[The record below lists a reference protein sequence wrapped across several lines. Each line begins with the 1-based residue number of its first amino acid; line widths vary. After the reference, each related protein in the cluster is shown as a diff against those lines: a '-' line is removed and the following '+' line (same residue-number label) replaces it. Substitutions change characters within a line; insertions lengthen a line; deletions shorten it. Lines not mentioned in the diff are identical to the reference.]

1 MLHLRPVRGRRMA
14 RWRVDREAPAS
25 AQSHQPPSPRHAFPF
40 VWYRPRVGRPSWLES
55 SWRPGRSARRP
66 SLRSPRPP
74 VLAGILMIIA
84 DPSSHVDV
92 LIVEDDEP
100 MRRSLRLLL
109 EGEGYHCAEAGDGR
123 EAVER
128 ARRQA
133 PDCVLLDIVMPG
145 LDGLTVARTLRLDPL
160 TRAAHIHCL
169 TGLTDPRVRQSALE
183 ASCE

>member
-1 MLHLRPVRGRRMA
+1 
-14 RWRVDREAPAS
+14 
-25 AQSHQPPSPRHAFPF
+25 
-40 VWYRPRVGRPSWLES
+40 
-55 SWRPGRSARRP
+55 
-66 SLRSPRPP
+66 
-74 VLAGILMIIA
+74 
-84 DPSSHVDV
+84 
-92 LIVEDDEP
+92 

-183 ASCE
+183 AGCECFLTKPVDPDDVLQAVRSSARPGGSDSVSGLTLAQAEELLDWLENQGCTQLRAELADGGVTVACICPPGLRLARDQAGAVRLQGG